1 MRLLHLLTLFYLAP
15 LPNISLCPRNSK
27 LCLPNFCSI
36 FLCHRRWLWQIRS
49 LQMFWWCKGSSCHQG
64 DGDQVSELHG
74 LLAPQRVPYGH
85 PNAAPKSAPNLHPGA
100 EHFYWIS
107 HKASE
112 HMRYKTTKIICP
124 SWKKGREGV
133 RVAQQWMEKATLN
146 ISFTF
151 LAMKSSWF
159 IHVCNKLPPF
169 VFVIKNGECLEQIVK
184 K

>member
-1 MRLLHLLTLFYLAP
+1 MSYVSIRQEYFPCVLTTSSLSSFPPPLSKILF
-15 LPNISLCPRNSK
+15 CPKNYK

-107 HKASE
+107 HKTSE
-112 HMRYKTTKIICP
+112 HMRYKTTEIICP
-124 SWKKGREGV
+124 SWKKMAEN
-133 RVAQQWMEKATLN
+133 WHSTKWKKCELLLN
-146 ISFTF
+146 LHI
-151 LAMKSSWF
+151 
-159 IHVCNKLPPF
+159 
-169 VFVIKNGECLEQIVK
+169 
-184 K
+184 